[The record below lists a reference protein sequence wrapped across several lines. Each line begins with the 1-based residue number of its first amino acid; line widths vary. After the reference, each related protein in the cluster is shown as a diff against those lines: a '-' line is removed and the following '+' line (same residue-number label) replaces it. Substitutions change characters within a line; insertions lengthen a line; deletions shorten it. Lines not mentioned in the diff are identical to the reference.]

1 MTAWTILIEG
11 VNIEYGKIE
20 NCNIDTNLTSK
31 IWRRVTLKKNNG
43 NIEFSIDLF
52 NIDSKTGS
60 NGVPLGV
67 KRGHS
72 IPYHHQQGAPHPPT
86 PQGTPFDPI
95 LLSMLNKSML
105 NSMLPFSMLN
115 WCQC

>member
-1 MTAWTILIEG
+1 MIEG

-31 IWRRVTLKKNNG
+31 IWRRVTSKKNDG

-72 IPYHHQQGAPHPPT
+72 IPYHHQQGAPHPP
-86 PQGTPFDPI
+86 PHGGPRLTPFY
-95 LLSMLNKSML
+95 
-105 NSMLPFSMLN
+105 
-115 WCQC
+115 CRC